1 MLLSPGFPV
10 AEKTTFPVYMP
21 SGRARIFHTVS
32 RKTASENRF
41 YKPLLKL
48 LPEMIFT
55 VPQAEAELR
64 AEAVPQAVAQLTA
77 GLQTPAARPLLR
89 SEDPSHGR
97 RSRRNH
103 APGGHCSP

>member
-48 LPEMIFT
+48 LPQMIFT

-64 AEAVPQAVAQLTA
+64 PEAVPQAEAQLPA
-77 GLQTPAARPLLR
+77 GLQAPAARPILR
-89 SEDPSHGR
+89 SEDPSHER
-97 RSRRNH
+97 RSRRNR
-103 APGGHCSP
+103 APGAHCSP